1 MKSNQERS
9 NECLPPKKRE
19 IPATSRPSEDKA
31 TAVPSDNHRA
41 EGVPWLPGHA
51 GARGHAGGRLGP
63 AGPPPEL
70 GLQQGIGLHKALS
83 SGLDYSPP
91 SAPRSVPAT
100 TTMPAAYPP
109 PQSGAPVSPV
119 QYAHLPAHPLQ
130 FIGSSQYSGPY
141 TGFIPSQLIS
151 PTASPV
157 TSAVASAAGAA
168 TPSQRSQLEAY
179 STLLATMGG
188 LSQASGHK
196 AEQPPPP
203 PPPPPQHLGRTAG
216 LLPPGSPPPTPQN
229 QYVHIAGSPQ
239 TAARPA
245 SPPAIPVHLHP
256 HQTMIPH
263 TLTLGPSPQVVV
275 QYTDSGSHFVPREAT
290 KKAESSRLQQA
301 MQAKEILNGELEK
314 GRRYGAPTSAD
325 LGLVKAGGKAVP
337 HPYESRHVVVHPS
350 PADYGSRDSSGVR
363 ASVMVLPNSSTPAA
377 DLEVQQ
383 VTHREASP
391 STLNDKSGL
400 HLGKPGHRSYA
411 LSPQQALGPEGVK
424 AAAAAAAAVA
434 TLSPHTVIQTTH
446 SASEP
451 LPVGLPATA
460 FYAGTQPPVIGYLS
474 SQQQAITYAGGLPQ
488 HLVIPGTQPLLIPVG
503 SADMEG
509 SGAASAIVTSSPQF
523 AAVPH
528 TFVTTALPKNENF
541 SPEALVTQ
549 AAYPAMVQAQ
559 IHLPVV
565 QSVASPAAAPPT
577 LPPYFMKGSIIQLA
591 NGELKKV
598 EDLKTEDFIQSAEI
612 SNDLKIDSS
621 TVERI
626 ENSHSPGVAVIQ
638 FAVGDHRAQVS
649 VEVLVEYPFFVFGQ
663 GWSSCCPERTSQ
675 LFDLPCSKLSV
686 GDVCISLTLKNLK
699 NGSVKKGQPVD
710 PASVLLKHSK
720 TDGLAGSRHRYAE
733 QENGINQG
741 GAQMLSENGE
751 LKFPE
756 KIGLPA
762 APLLTKIE
770 PSKPAATRKRRWS
783 APESRKLEK
792 SEDEPPL
799 TLPKPSL
806 ISQEVKIC
814 IEGRSNVGK

>member
-19 IPATSRPSEDKA
+19 IPATSRPSEEKA
-31 TAVPSDNHRA
+31 AALPTDNHRA
-41 EGVPWLPGHA
+41 EAAWLPSNPG
-51 GARGHAGGRLGP
+51 GRGHGGGRHGP
-63 AGPPPEL
+63 AGTSAEL

-83 SGLDYSPP
+83 TGLDYSPP
-91 SAPRSVPAT
+91 SAPRSVPAAT
-100 TTMPAAYPP
+100 TLPAAYPP
-109 PQSGAPVSPV
+109 PQSGTPVSPV
-119 QYAHLPAHPLQ
+119 QYAHLPHTFQ
-130 FIGSSQYSGPY
+130 FIGSSQYGGPY
-141 TGFIPSQLIS
+141 AGFIPSQLIS

-157 TSAVASAAGAA
+157 TSVVATA
-168 TPSQRSQLEAY
+168 PSQRSQLEAY
-179 STLLATMGG
+179 STLLSNMGG
-188 LSQASGHK
+188 LSQAPGHK
-196 AEQPPPP
+196 VEHQQQLCRAP
-203 PPPPPQHLGRTAG
+203 G
-216 LLPPGSPPPTPQN
+216 LVTPGSPPPTQQN
-229 QYVHIAGSPQ
+229 QYVHISSSPQ
-239 TAARPA
+239 SSGRPA
-245 SPPAIPVHLHP
+245 SPPPVPVHLHP
-256 HQTMIPH
+256 HPTMIPH
-263 TLTLGPSPQVVV
+263 TLTLGPSSQVVV
-275 QYTDSGSHFVPREAT
+275 QYTDSSSHFVPREST
-290 KKAESSRLQQA
+290 KKAESGRLQPSL
-301 MQAKEILNGELEK
+301 QAKEVLNGEMEK
-314 GRRYGAPTSAD
+314 SRRYGAPSSTE
-325 LGLVKAGGKAVP
+325 LGLGKAGGKVVT

-350 PADYGSRDSSGVR
+350 PADYSSRDPPGVR
-363 ASVMVLPNSSTPAA
+363 GSVMALPNSSTPAA
-377 DLEVQQ
+377 VAASDLDVQQ
-383 VTHREASP
+383 ATHREASP
-391 STLNDKSGL
+391 STLNDKGSL

-411 LSPQQALGPEGVK
+411 
-424 AAAAAAAAVA
+424 
-434 TLSPHTVIQTTH
+434 LSPHTVIQTTH

-474 SQQQAITYAGGLPQ
+474 GQQQAITYGQ

-503 SADMEG
+503 SSDMEA

-528 TFVTTALPKNENF
+528 TFVTTALPKSENF
-541 SPEALVTQ
+541 SPEALAAP

-612 SNDLKIDSS
+612 SSDLKIDSS

-626 ENSHSPGVAVIQ
+626 EDSHSPGVAVIQ
-638 FAVGDHRAQVS
+638 FAVGEHRAQVS

-686 GDVCISLTLKNLK
+686 GDVCISLTLKNVK
-699 NGSVKKGQPVD
+699 NGSVKKGQPAD
-710 PASVLLKHSK
+710 PASALLKHAK
-720 TDGLAGSRHRYAE
+720 TESLAGSRHRYAE
-733 QENGINQG
+733 QENGLNQG
-741 GAQMLSENGE
+741 SAQMLSENGE

-756 KIGLPA
+756 KMGLPT
-762 APLLTKIE
+762 APFFAKVE
-770 PSKPAATRKRRWS
+770 PSKPTAMRKRRWS
-783 APESRKLEK
+783 APETRKLEK

-806 ISQEVKIC
+806 IPQEVKIC

>member
-19 IPATSRPSEDKA
+19 IPTTSRPSEEKA
-31 TAVPSDNHRA
+31 PTLPSDNHRA
-41 EGVPWLPGHA
+41 ESVAWLPGNP
-51 GARGHAGGRLGP
+51 GGRSHGGGRHGP
-63 AGPPPEL
+63 GGPSVEL
-70 GLQQGIGLHKALS
+70 GLQQGIGLHKSLS
-83 SGLDYSPP
+83 AGLDYSPP
-91 SAPRSVPAT
+91 SAPRSVPAAT
-100 TTMPAAYPP
+100 TLPTAYPP

-119 QYAHLPAHPLQ
+119 QYAHLPHTFQ
-130 FIGSSQYSGPY
+130 FIGSSQYGGPY
-141 TGFIPSQLIS
+141 AGFIPSQLIS
-151 PTASPV
+151 PSANPV
-157 TSAVASAAGAA
+157 TSAVASVAGAS

-179 STLLATMGG
+179 STLLANMGG
-188 LSQASGHK
+188 LSQTPGHK
-196 AEQPPPP
+196 GEPPQPPP
-203 PPPPPQHLGRTAG
+203 HLGRAPG
-216 LLPPGSPPPTPQN
+216 LITPGSPPPAQQN
-229 QYVHIAGSPQ
+229 QYIHMSGSPQ
-239 TAARPA
+239 SSGRPA

-263 TLTLGPSPQVVV
+263 ALTLGPSSQVVV
-275 QYTDSGSHFVPREAT
+275 QYSDSGGHFVTREPT
-290 KKAESSRLQQA
+290 KKAESGRLQQA
-301 MQAKEILNGELEK
+301 KEVLNGEMEK
-314 GRRYGAPTSAD
+314 SRRYGAPSSAE
-325 LGLVKAGGKAVP
+325 LGLSKVSSKSVP
-337 HPYESRHVVVHPS
+337 HPYEPRHVVVHPS
-350 PADYGSRDSSGVR
+350 PADYGSREASGVR
-363 ASVMVLPNSSTPAA
+363 TSVMVLPNSTTPTA

-383 VTHREASP
+383 ATHREASP
-391 STLNDKSGL
+391 STLNDKGGL
-400 HLGKPGHRSYA
+400 HLGKPSHRSYA
-411 LSPQQALGPEGVK
+411 
-424 AAAAAAAAVA
+424 
-434 TLSPHTVIQTTH
+434 LSPHTVIQTTH

-474 SQQQAITYAGGLPQ
+474 GQQQAITYAGSLPQ

-503 SADMEG
+503 GADMEA
-509 SGAASAIVTSSPQF
+509 SGAASAIVTSSPHF

-528 TFVTTALPKNENF
+528 TFVTTALPKTENF

-626 ENSHSPGVAVIQ
+626 EDSHSPGVAVIQ
-638 FAVGDHRAQVS
+638 FAVGEHRAQVS

-686 GDVCISLTLKNLK
+686 GDVCISLTLKNPK
-699 NGSVKKGQPVD
+699 NGSVKKGQPGD
-710 PASVLLKHSK
+710 AASVLLKHSK
-720 TDGLAGSRHRYAE
+720 PHGLTSSRHRYTE
-733 QENGINQG
+733 QENGIGQG
-741 GAQMLSENGE
+741 SAQLLSENGE

-756 KIGLPA
+756 KVGLPA
-762 APLLTKIE
+762 APFLTKIE

-792 SEDEPPL
+792 PEDEPPW

-806 ISQEVKIC
+806 IPQEVKIC

>member
-19 IPATSRPSEDKA
+19 IPATSRPSEEKA
-31 TAVPSDNHRA
+31 VALPSDNHRA
-41 EGVPWLPGHA
+41 EGVAWLPGNP
-51 GARGHAGGRLGP
+51 GGRSHGGGRHGP
-63 AGPPPEL
+63 AGTSVEL
-70 GLQQGIGLHKALS
+70 GLQQGLGLHKALS
-83 SGLDYSPP
+83 TGLDYSPP

-100 TTMPAAYPP
+100 STLPTVYPP
-109 PQSGAPVSPV
+109 PQSGTPVSPV
-119 QYAHLPAHPLQ
+119 QYAHLPHTFQ

-157 TSAVASAAGAA
+157 TSAVASAVGAT

-179 STLLATMGG
+179 STLLASMGS
-188 LSQASGHK
+188 LSQASAHK
-196 AEQPPPP
+196 AEQ
-203 PPPPPQHLGRTAG
+203 QHLGRTPG
-216 LLPPGSPPPTPQN
+216 LMAPGSPPPAPQN

-239 TAARPA
+239 NAGRPA
-245 SPPAIPVHLHP
+245 SPPAVPVHLHP

-263 TLTLGPSPQVVV
+263 TITLGPSPQVVV
-275 QYTDSGSHFVPREAT
+275 QYTDSGGHFVTREAT

-301 MQAKEILNGELEK
+301 MQAKEMLNGEMEK
-314 GRRYGAPTSAD
+314 GRRYGAPASAD
-325 LGLVKAGGKAVP
+325 LGLAKAGSKSAP

-350 PADYGSRDSSGVR
+350 PSDYGSRDSAGVR
-363 ASVMVLPNSSTPAA
+363 ASVMVLPNSSTPVP
-377 DLEVQQ
+377 DLDVQP

-391 STLNDKSGL
+391 STLNDKGGL

-424 AAAAAAAAVA
+424 AAAVA

-474 SQQQAITYAGGLPQ
+474 GQQQAITYAGGLPQ

-503 SADMEG
+503 SADVEG

-528 TFVTTALPKNENF
+528 SFVTTALPKSENF
-541 SPEALVTQ
+541 SPEALVSQ

-559 IHLPVV
+559 IHLPLV

-612 SNDLKIDSS
+612 SSDLKIDSS

-626 ENSHSPGVAVIQ
+626 EDSPSPGVAVIQ
-638 FAVGDHRAQVS
+638 FAVGEHRAQVS

-675 LFDLPCSKLSV
+675 LFDLPCCRLSV

-699 NGSVKKGQPVD
+699 NGSVKKGQPAD
-710 PASVLLKHSK
+710 PASVLLKHAK
-720 TDGLAGSRHRYAE
+720 AEGPAGGRHRGAE
-733 QENGINQG
+733 QENGIG
-741 GAQMLSENGE
+741 RGAQLLAENGE

-762 APLLTKIE
+762 APLLPKTE
-770 PSKPAATRKRRWS
+770 PSKPAAARKRRWS
-783 APESRKLEK
+783 APESRKLERPA
-792 SEDEPPL
+792 DEPPL

-806 ISQEVKIC
+806 IPQEVKIC

>member
-203 PPPPPQHLGRTAG
+203 PPPPQHLGRTAG

-263 TLTLGPSPQVVV
+263 TLPLGPSPQVVV

>member
-19 IPATSRPSEDKA
+19 IPATSRPSEEKV
-31 TAVPSDNHRA
+31 TVLPSDNHRA
-41 EGVPWLPGHA
+41 ESVAWLPSNPG
-51 GARGHAGGRLGP
+51 GRGHGGGRHGP
-63 AGPPPEL
+63 AGTSVEL
-70 GLQQGIGLHKALS
+70 GLQQGIGLHKSLS
-83 SGLDYSPP
+83 TGLDYSPP
-91 SAPRSVPAT
+91 SAPRSVPAAT
-100 TTMPAAYPP
+100 TLPTAYPP
-109 PQSGAPVSPV
+109 PQSGTPVSPV
-119 QYAHLPAHPLQ
+119 QYAHLPHTFQ

-141 TGFIPSQLIS
+141 AGFIPSQLIS
-151 PTASPV
+151 P
-157 TSAVASAAGAA
+157 SAN
-168 TPSQRSQLEAY
+168 
-179 STLLATMGG
+179 
-188 LSQASGHK
+188 
-196 AEQPPPP
+196 PPP
-203 PPPPPQHLGRTAG
+203 HLGRAPG
-216 LLPPGSPPPTPQN
+216 LITPGSPPPAQQN
-229 QYVHIAGSPQ
+229 QYIHISSSPQ
-239 TAARPA
+239 SSGRPA

-256 HQTMIPH
+256 HQTMMPH
-263 TLTLGPSPQVVV
+263 ALTLGPSSQVVV
-275 QYTDSGSHFVPREAT
+275 QYTDSGGHFVPREPT
-290 KKAESSRLQQA
+290 KKAESGRLQQA
-301 MQAKEILNGELEK
+301 KEG
-314 GRRYGAPTSAD
+314 
-325 LGLVKAGGKAVP
+325 
-337 HPYESRHVVVHPS
+337 
-350 PADYGSRDSSGVR
+350 
-363 ASVMVLPNSSTPAA
+363 
-377 DLEVQQ
+377 
-383 VTHREASP
+383 
-391 STLNDKSGL
+391 GL
-400 HLGKPGHRSYA
+400 HLGKPSHRSYA
-411 LSPQQALGPEGVK
+411 
-424 AAAAAAAAVA
+424 
-434 TLSPHTVIQTTH
+434 LSPHTVIQTTH

-451 LPVGLPATA
+451 LPVGLPTTA
-460 FYAGTQPPVIGYLS
+460 FYAGAQPPVIGYLS
-474 SQQQAITYAGGLPQ
+474 SQQQAITYAGSLPQ

-503 SADMEG
+503 GADMEA
-509 SGAASAIVTSSPQF
+509 SGAASAIVTSSPHF

-528 TFVTTALPKNENF
+528 TFVTTALPKTENF
-541 SPEALVTQ
+541 TPEALVTQ

-612 SNDLKIDSS
+612 SSDLKIDSS

-626 ENSHSPGVAVIQ
+626 EDSHSPGLAIIQ
-638 FAVGDHRAQVS
+638 FAVGEHRAQVS

-686 GDVCISLTLKNLK
+686 GDVCISLTLKNPK

-720 TDGLAGSRHRYAE
+720 ADSLASSRHRYTE
-733 QENGINQG
+733 QENGISQG
-741 GAQMLSENGE
+741 SAQMLSENGE

-762 APLLTKIE
+762 VPFLTKIE

-783 APESRKLEK
+783 APETRKLEK

-806 ISQEVKIC
+806 IPQEVKIC

>member
-31 TAVPSDNHRA
+31 TTALPSDNHRA
-41 EGVPWLPGHA
+41 EGVAWLPSNSG
-51 GARGHAGGRLGP
+51 GRGHGGGRHGP
-63 AGPPPEL
+63 TGTSAEL

-83 SGLDYSPP
+83 TGLDYSPP
-91 SAPRSVPAT
+91 SAPRSVPAAT
-100 TTMPAAYPP
+100 TLPPAYPP
-109 PQSGAPVSPV
+109 PQSGTPVSPV
-119 QYAHLPAHPLQ
+119 QYAHLPHTFQ

-141 TGFIPSQLIS
+141 AGFIPSQLIS
-151 PTASPV
+151 PPANPV
-157 TSAVASAAGAA
+157 TSAVASAAGAT

-179 STLLATMGG
+179 STLLANMGS
-188 LSQASGHK
+188 LSQAPGHK
-196 AEQPPPP
+196 VE
-203 PPPPPQHLGRTAG
+203 PPQHLGRAPG
-216 LLPPGSPPPTPQN
+216 LVAPGSPPPPQQN
-229 QYVHIAGSPQ
+229 QYVHISGSPQ
-239 TAARPA
+239 GSGRAA

-263 TLTLGPSPQVVV
+263 TLTLGPPSQVVV
-275 QYTDSGSHFVPREAT
+275 QYTDSGGHFVPREAT

-301 MQAKEILNGELEK
+301 MQAKEVLNGEMEK
-314 GRRYGAPTSAD
+314 SRRYAAPSSAD
-325 LGLVKAGGKAVP
+325 LGLGKAGGKAAA
-337 HPYESRHVVVHPS
+337 HAYESRHVVVHPS
-350 PADYGSRDSSGVR
+350 PADYSGRDPSGVR

-383 VTHREASP
+383 ATHRDASP
-391 STLNDKSGL
+391 STLNDKSSL

-411 LSPQQALGPEGVK
+411 
-424 AAAAAAAAVA
+424 
-434 TLSPHTVIQTTH
+434 LSPHTVIQTTH

-474 SQQQAITYAGGLPQ
+474 GQQQAITYAGSLPQ

-503 SADMEG
+503 GTDMEAP
-509 SGAASAIVTSSPQF
+509 GAASAIVTSSPQF

-528 TFVTTALPKNENF
+528 TFVTTALAKNENF
-541 SPEALVTQ
+541 SPEALATQ

-626 ENSHSPGVAVIQ
+626 EDSHSPGVAVIQ
-638 FAVGDHRAQVS
+638 FAVGEHRAQVS
-649 VEVLVEYPFFVFGQ
+649 F
-663 GWSSCCPERTSQ
+663 SR
-675 LFDLPCSKLSV
+675 LPQV
-686 GDVCISLTLKNLK
+686 
-699 NGSVKKGQPVD
+699 
-710 PASVLLKHSK
+710 
-720 TDGLAGSRHRYAE
+720 
-733 QENGINQG
+733 
-741 GAQMLSENGE
+741 
-751 LKFPE
+751 
-756 KIGLPA
+756 
-762 APLLTKIE
+762 
-770 PSKPAATRKRRWS
+770 
-783 APESRKLEK
+783 
-792 SEDEPPL
+792 EPPL
-799 TLPKPSL
+799 PHCRRHQQAELPLYGRVQGLPSSWTSHLASPHCARKIEAL
-806 ISQEVKIC
+806 ISH
-814 IEGRSNVGK
+814 EGSSL

>member
-19 IPATSRPSEDKA
+19 IPATSRPSEEKA
-31 TAVPSDNHRA
+31 TVLPGDNHRA
-41 EGVPWLPGHA
+41 EGVAWLPGHP
-51 GARGHAGGRLGP
+51 GGRGHGGSRHGP
-63 AGPPPEL
+63 AGTSVEL

-100 TTMPAAYPP
+100 TTLPAAYPP
-109 PQSGAPVSPV
+109 AQSGTPVSPV
-119 QYAHLPAHPLQ
+119 QYAHLPHTFQ

-141 TGFIPSQLIS
+141 AGFIPSQLIS
-151 PTASPV
+151 PTTSPV
-157 TSAVASAAGAA
+157 TSAVASGAGAT

-179 STLLATMGG
+179 STLLANMGS

-196 AEQPPPP
+196 AEQQQQ
-203 PPPPPQHLGRTAG
+203 QHLGRTPG
-216 LLPPGSPPPTPQN
+216 LVTPGSPPPAQQN
-229 QYVHIAGSPQ
+229 QYVHISSSPQ
-239 TAARPA
+239 NPGRTT

-263 TLTLGPSPQVVV
+263 TLTLGPSPQVLV
-275 QYTDSGSHFVPREAT
+275 QYTDSGSHFVSREAT
-290 KKAESSRLQQA
+290 KKADSSRLQQA
-301 MQAKEILNGELEK
+301 MQAKEILNGEMEK
-314 GRRYGAPTSAD
+314 GRRYGAPTPAE
-325 LGLVKAGGKAVP
+325 LGLVKAGSKSAP

-350 PADYGSRDSSGVR
+350 PADYSSRDSSGVR
-363 ASVMVLPNSSTPAA
+363 ASVMVLPNSGSVPATS

-383 VTHREASP
+383 VAHRDASP
-391 STLNDKSGL
+391 STLNDKGGL

-411 LSPQQALGPEGVK
+411 LSPQQALGPDGVK
-424 AAAAAAAAVA
+424 AAVT

-474 SQQQAITYAGGLPQ
+474 GQQQAITYAGSLPQ

-528 TFVTTALPKNENF
+528 TFVTTALPKSENF
-541 SPEALVTQ
+541 SPEALASQ

-565 QSVASPAAAPPT
+565 QSLANPTTAPPT

-612 SNDLKIDSS
+612 SNELKIDSS

-626 ENSHSPGVAVIQ
+626 EDSPSPGVAVIQ
-638 FAVGDHRAQVS
+638 FAVGEHRAQVS

-720 TDGLAGSRHRYAE
+720 TDNLTGSRHRYAE

-741 GAQMLSENGE
+741 SAQMLSENGE

-762 APLLTKIE
+762 APLLTKME
-770 PSKPAATRKRRWS
+770 PSKPAARRKRRWS
-783 APESRKLEK
+783 APETRKLEK

-806 ISQEVKIC
+806 IPQEVKIC